1 MIKMIAIDLDGTL
14 LNDEKQ
20 ITSENLK
27 ALHYA
32 HEQGVKIVICT
43 GRPYLAMKYLVDEI
57 GLNTAED
64 YVIVFNGAQVRR
76 ASDGEVLLSNTLS
89 LEDFKLWYAE
99 TTRLDLP
106 INPIDD
112 EWVYE
117 PLAYPEGYES
127 FYTTKLS
134 NAPSTVKDYD
144 TFADDH
150 RFNKFVITVEEEHL
164 TKQRPKINPELME
177 NYSVSLSHPFQ
188 LEVMSKGTDKGSAIE
203 GFAEKL
209 GLEMSEIVAIGD
221 QENDRQML
229 SLPLHSVAMGNAS
242 QSLKDI
248 AEYVT
253 GTNNDSGVA
262 QAIYHYLE
270 KE

>member
-14 LNDEKQ
+14 LNDDKK
-20 ITSENLK
+20 IIPENLE

-32 HEQGVKIVICT
+32 HSKGVKIVICT

-57 GLNTAED
+57 GLNTEED

-76 ASDGEVLLSNTLS
+76 ASDGKVLLSNTLS
-89 LEDFKLWYAE
+89 PQDFELWYAE
-99 TTRLDLP
+99 TARLDLP

-117 PLAYPEGYES
+117 PLAYPEGYPS

-134 NAPSTVKDYD
+134 NAPATVKDYA
-144 TFADDH
+144 TFSEDH
-150 RFNKFVITVEEEHL
+150 RFNKFVITVDEEHL
-164 TKQRPKINPELME
+164 TRQRPKINQQLME
-177 NYSVSLSHPFQ
+177 DYSVSLSHPFQ
-188 LEVMSKGTDKGSAIE
+188 LEVMSKGTDKGSAIV
-203 GFAEKL
+203 GFAKKL
-209 GLEMSEIVAIGD
+209 GLDLSEIVAIGD

-229 SLPLHSVAMGNAS
+229 SLPLNSVAMGNAS
-242 QSLKDI
+242 DSLKELAD
-248 AEYVT
+248 YVT